1 MDRQT
6 YTAQTGLADCVVA
19 RLVLELPCS
28 ADYDNLTVRQALNK
42 IARNMMNKFVRFPMG
57 NLAMAMDTV
66 NPFHDAAFVEV
77 GARPSLS
84 VGLVEYDA
92 RGSATGVDKVMLQQ
106 QGFQVNEHVESIE
119 TSTCM

>member
-1 MDRQT
+1 MFCRLRQPH
-6 YTAQTGLADCVVA
+6 G
-19 RLVLELPCS
+19 
-28 ADYDNLTVRQALNK
+28 RQALNK
-42 IARNMMNKFVRFPMG
+42 IAS
-57 NLAMAMDTV
+57 NLLEKLGDGRLTAMAMDTV

-77 GARPSLS
+77 GARSSSS
-84 VGLVEYDA
+84 VSLVEYDA